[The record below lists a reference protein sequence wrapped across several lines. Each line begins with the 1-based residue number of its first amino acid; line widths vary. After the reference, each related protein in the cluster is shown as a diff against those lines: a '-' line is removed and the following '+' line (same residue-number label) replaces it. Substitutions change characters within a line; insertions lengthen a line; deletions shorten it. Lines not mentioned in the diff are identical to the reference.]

1 MSRLI
6 GIQTKSNRPVLRNT
20 LVSAVYKSEYFIV
33 NYWLPVGYLVL
44 LTGLFWLPER
54 SLYSKTFY
62 SLFALPALLLLL
74 IRPNRIR
81 ELVQV
86 PTVISLLAL
95 CTWLLISL
103 LWTDSDDSASSLA
116 KRPLYVLLF
125 FVGCAA
131 MASARTELIQRLL
144 FTASMLVVI
153 AAVYNLA
160 IHLYSTPN
168 LTKARLIGSGSL
180 MNPLLTSHVLGFF
193 CAYWMAHWVCI
204 ERHKYVAAVSALILL
219 AALIATGSRT
229 PLLAVSAAA
238 VWLAIIWRQPRAWLL
253 LGMLVF
259 CGLLTFA
266 LFPEQLTRRGLSY
279 RPEIWLA
286 GWQHLLESLWIGH
299 GYNSELILPVEAI
312 GRSFFDPHNVELAV
326 AIDLGIV
333 GLVLWSLMYGCA
345 LLTSVK
351 NRTSPYFCIASA
363 LVICGL
369 TAGMTE
375 GSNFLPRPN
384 ENWFLIWI
392 PLSLIVALSLA
403 KRRERTK

>member
-1 MSRLI
+1 M
-6 GIQTKSNRPVLRNT
+6 LRNALAST
-20 LVSAVYKSEYFIV
+20 AHKFEYFIIH
-33 NYWLPVGYLVL
+33 YWLPVGYLVL

-62 SLFALPALLLLL
+62 SLFALPALLLLV
-74 IRPNRIR
+74 IRPSRIR
-81 ELVQV
+81 ELVQI

-103 LWTDSDDSASSLA
+103 AWTDSDDSASSLV
-116 KRPLYVLLF
+116 KRPLYILMF

-131 MASARTELIQRLL
+131 MATARAELIQRLL
-144 FTASMLVVI
+144 FTASMFVVV

-160 IHLYSTPN
+160 IHFYSNP
-168 LTKARLIGSGSL
+168 TKARLIGSGSL

-193 CAYWMAHWVCI
+193 CTYWMAHWVCI
-204 ERHKYVAAVSALILL
+204 ERHKYVAAISALILL

-229 PLLAVSAAA
+229 PLLAVSITA
-238 VWLAIIWRQPRAWLL
+238 VWLAIIWRQPKAWLL
-253 LGMLVF
+253 LGVLVF
-259 CGLLTFA
+259 CGLLTLA
-266 LFPEQLTRRGLSY
+266 LFPEKLTQRGLSY

-286 GWQHLLESLWIGH
+286 GWQHLLESPWIGH
-299 GYNSELILPVEAI
+299 GFNSELTLPVAAA

-333 GLVLWSLMYGCA
+333 GLTLWSLMYGCA
-345 LLTSVK
+345 LLASLK
-351 NRTSPYFCIASA
+351 NRTSPSFCIASA

-403 KRRERTK
+403 KRPER